1 MSLPALILIHGYT
14 FDHTMW
20 DFVVAELG
28 KHTKV
33 ITPDLPGFG
42 DNPVEINEPSIDRMA
57 DDVAGLFEFHHL
69 SHAVVAGM
77 SMGGYVA
84 LSFAER
90 HKAQIAGLG
99 LISTQAHAD
108 TPEARDGRR
117 ALIEKIRSNGI
128 QPAIDALLPKLFTEK
143 KGGNPDLAKFATEGA
158 KRAGVGGLSWAL
170 QAMATRPDRNSML
183 RTLHV
188 PAVVIH
194 GAEDRIIPADR
205 ARQMSESIPNSNYVE
220 IPGVGHASPL
230 EAPKAVADALLDLL
244 KRSSDFLASHPR
256 PPHEHPPDRPGVIWA
271 PSERGL

>member
-20 DFVVAELG
+20 NSVVVELG

-57 DDVAGLFEFHHL
+57 DDVASLFEFHHL
-69 SHAVVAGM
+69 SHAVVVGM

-84 LSFAER
+84 LSFADR
-90 HKAQIAGLG
+90 HKTQIAGLG
-99 LISTQAHAD
+99 LVSTQAHAD
-108 TPEARDGRR
+108 APEAREGRR
-117 ALIEKIRSNGI
+117 ALIEKIRSTGI
-128 QPAIDALLPKLFTEK
+128 QPAIEALLPKLFAGK
-143 KGGNPDLAKFATEGA
+143 NGGNPDLAKFATEGA
-158 KRAGVGGLSWAL
+158 ERAGVEGLSWAL

-194 GAEDRIIPADR
+194 GVDDKIIPAER
-205 ARQMSESIPNSNYVE
+205 ARQMSDSIPDSKYVE
-220 IPGVGHASPL
+220 LPNVGHAAPL
-230 EAPKAVADALLDLL
+230 EAPKAVAGALLDLL
-244 KRSSDFLASHPR
+244 KRSADFLAKHSR
-256 PPHEHPPDRPGVIWA
+256 PHDERSPDRPGVIWS